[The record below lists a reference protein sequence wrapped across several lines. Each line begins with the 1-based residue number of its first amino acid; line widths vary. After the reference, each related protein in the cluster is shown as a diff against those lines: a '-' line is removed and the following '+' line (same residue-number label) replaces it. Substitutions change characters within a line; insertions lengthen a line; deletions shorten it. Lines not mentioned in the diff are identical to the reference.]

1 MPLVAVNLCIGEQMV
16 EQKLAKK
23 DSIKDDES
31 SEKTVIEDDED
42 TVIDDEKSVIEDDED
57 TENGASDDVDN
68 DNSEVTS
75 EGTNSNAGKVAV
87 KDANQL
93 SDADFDDSDEDDA
106 SVSKSNESSVDDEKL
121 PFPRA
126 TITNLVR
133 KNVSK
138 GKQIKGNVKDEMNS
152 WVNKMVER
160 IAKKMNSQP
169 YTFVNY
175 DMLKDAIAPYD
186 DLQSINK
193 QRGELIKKIDLIKNE
208 CDSVISAIDA
218 EAKSRA
224 VSLKLDSADLPFPK
238 ATITNKLRKHLDEKK
253 TIKGPVK
260 RGLNVWL
267 GGLVARVSK
276 KMDSYP
282 YPYIDRSMFKES
294 IEPYEAVGE
303 IELEKERIIQQME
316 SMRTICDL
324 LVLEINRKFKL

>member
-1 MPLVAVNLCIGEQMV
+1 MV
-16 EQKLAKK
+16 EQKKGKKGAEEQIDDKTAQNAKNPDLNPSNQLDEADFEESADD
-23 DSIKDDES
+23 DSI
-31 SEKTVIEDDED
+31 
-42 TVIDDEKSVIEDDED
+42 
-57 TENGASDDVDN
+57 
-68 DNSEVTS
+68 
-75 EGTNSNAGKVAV
+75 
-87 KDANQL
+87 
-93 SDADFDDSDEDDA
+93 DDSDDD
-106 SVSKSNESSVDDEKL
+106 SSLNGSEVDEGKL

-138 GKQIKGNVKDEMNS
+138 GKQIKGTVKDEMNL
-152 WVNKMVER
+152 WVNTMVER

-193 QRGELIKKIDLIKNE
+193 QREELIKKINSIKGE
-208 CDSVISAIDA
+208 CDAVISQIDA
-218 EAKSRA
+218 EAKSKA
-224 VSLKLDSADLPFPK
+224 VSLKLEQEDLPFPK
-238 ATITNKLRKHLDEKK
+238 ATITNKLRKHLDGRK

-267 GGLVARVSK
+267 GNLVARVSK

-294 IEPYEAVGE
+294 VEPYEAVGE

-316 SMRTICDL
+316 SMRTVCDL
-324 LVLEINRKFKL
+324 LILEINHKFKI